1 MFTLKTSLIIPTKD
15 RPNKII
21 RLLKKLSI
29 NKIKFNEILVIDS
42 SKKFYSKKIKSFC
55 EKKKYKYFYS
65 KPSTS
70 LQRNIGLKKSKLN
83 KFIMFM
89 DDDVILFKDTF
100 RNMNNCIEKNK
111 NDTSIAAFGFNQI
124 ENVKEN
130 FFEKIKKVRLIEL
143 LNIYPSTPGSVSQSG
158 WHSKIINLKK
168 DVFGEW
174 IFTTICIYKKKD
186 IVGLKF
192 DKTFGKYS
200 YLEDLDFSLNLKKKN
215 KRIFISSKAKFRH
228 PENIDRSGFNFGKIE
243 VLNRFKIVTK
253 HKLSKKLF
261 FIGSILRLMIS
272 MIKSLTFNIKY
283 LLRAIGNIFGFFI
296 LLFKL

>member
-1 MFTLKTSLIIPTKD
+1 MFSV
-15 RPNKII
+15 NG
-21 RLLKKLSI
+21 
-29 NKIKFNEILVIDS
+29 F
-42 SKKFYSKKIKSFC
+42 
-55 EKKKYKYFYS
+55 
-65 KPSTS
+65 
-70 LQRNIGLKKSKLN
+70 LQQFV
-83 KFIMFM
+83 FI
-89 DDDVILFKDTF
+89 
-100 RNMNNCIEKNK
+100 
-111 NDTSIAAFGFNQI
+111 
-124 ENVKEN
+124 
-130 FFEKIKKVRLIEL
+130 
-143 LNIYPSTPGSVSQSG
+143 
-158 WHSKIINLKK
+158 
-168 DVFGEW
+168 
-174 IFTTICIYKKKD
+174 KKKD

-272 MIKSLTFNIKY
+272 MVKSLTFNIKY